1 MISKRP
7 IKYAAILI
15 IIILSISISVYG
27 CKDMFSRSIQE
38 EELTKEQNISE
49 EDSQADVDSE
59 TKLKA
64 FETAHVYVEQH
75 NPGLPLGPV
84 ILKIK

>member
-1 MISKRP
+1 MISKKTL
-7 IKYAAILI
+7 KYAAVLI
-15 IIILSISISVYG
+15 IIILSISIYG
-27 CKDMFSRSIQE
+27 CKGIFSRNIQE